1 MPANKPEY
9 CLCACL
15 LFAGSAAAQ
24 HAHPAAHKNN
34 GDTLHGVTVTSQRIP
49 LMINTPHPV
58 QVLAGEE
65 LKKVNGLSV
74 ADALRFFS
82 GVQLKD
88 YGGIGGLK
96 TINVRSMGTQHTAV
110 FYDGLQLGNAQNGQ
124 VDLGK
129 FSLDNI
135 DTLSLYSGQHNNIFQ
150 PARSFASAS
159 SLYIESARPRFK
171 TGERTHGRL
180 SFKTGSF
187 GLINPAALWQQKI
200 SERISASVSGEFTQ
214 AHGRYK
220 YRYTNGVYDTTAL
233 RENAD
238 ISASRLE
245 AALQGH
251 FNDSS
256 SWSFKAYGYQSR
268 RGLPGAIVANHFEYS
283 QRLHDRDL
291 FLQATWDKIFST
303 RYTLAIRAKYTHLFT
318 RYEDP
323 EYNNEAGFLDNR
335 YTQQEAYVS
344 VASRYYIKPWWEV
357 VLSTDFMRNT
367 LDANI
372 YRFAYPTRYTG
383 LGALVTRFYFPR
395 FEIQATALGTMV
407 DEQVKFFTGA
417 GSKRELTPAI
427 SASWQPFSRH
437 NFRVRAFYKNI
448 FRMPTFNDLYYT
460 FVGNT
465 SLRPEYTHQYN
476 AGFSYARTSVG
487 LFEYIAVQGDAY
499 HNTVKDKIVAVPAA
513 NLFRW
518 TMMNLDR
525 VGVDGIDANVRAGMQ
540 LFTSLYWNS
549 GINYTWQQSRDLT
562 PGGYNYG
569 HQIPYIPRHSG
580 SFTTGLNYR
589 NWDLHYSFIY
599 TGERYSQKTNIPVNY
614 IEPWYTS
621 DASLSYK
628 YKGVGVTL
636 EVNNLLN
643 QYYDVVLNFPMPGRN
658 FRFSFNYSF

>member
-1 MPANKPEY
+1 MPLNKINR
-9 CLCACL
+9 CLWACL

-24 HAHPAAHKNN
+24 HKND
-34 GDTLHGVTVTSQRIP
+34 GDTLKEVTVTSVKIP
-49 LMINTPHPV
+49 LVINTSHPV

-65 LKKVNGLSV
+65 LQKLNSLSV

-96 TINVRSMGTQHTAV
+96 TINVRSMGTHHTAV

-135 DTLSLYSGQHNNIFQ
+135 DSLSLYSGQHNNIFQ
-150 PARSFASAS
+150 PARGFASAS
-159 SLYIESARPRFK
+159 SLYIESRRPQFRQ
-171 TGERTHGRL
+171 GERSHGKLRV
-180 SFKTGSF
+180 KTGSF
-187 GLINPAALWQQKI
+187 GLINPAILWQQKI
-200 SERISASVSGEFTQ
+200 SARTSASVSGEWTH

-220 YRYTNGVYDTTAL
+220 YRYTNGVYDTIAV
-233 RENAD
+233 RNNAD
-238 ISASRLE
+238 VQAWRLE
-245 AALQGH
+245 AALQGS
-251 FNDSS
+251 FKDSS
-256 SWSFKAYGYQSR
+256 QWSIKAYAYRSA

-283 QRLHDRDL
+283 QRLQDRDM
-291 FLQATWDKIFST
+291 FLQATWNKSFSSRYSLALRT
-303 RYTLAIRAKYTHLFT
+303 RYTHLFT
-318 RYEDP
+318 RYQDP

-335 YTQQEAYVS
+335 YTQQEGYLSLAQ
-344 VASRYYIKPWWEV
+344 RYHIQPWWEA
-357 VLSTDFMRNT
+357 VLSTDVIINT

-383 LGALVTRFYFPR
+383 LAALATRIHFSR
-395 FEIQATALGTMV
+395 VELQASALGTMV
-407 DEQVKFFTGA
+407 DETVQFFTGA
-417 GSKRELTPAI
+417 GSKRELTPSV
-427 SASWQPFSRH
+427 SASWQPFAGE
-437 NFRVRAFYKNI
+437 NFRLRAFYKNI

-465 SLRPEYTHQYN
+465 NLRPEYTHQYN
-476 AGFSYARTSVG
+476 IGFSYSKTAVG
-487 LFEYIAVQGDAY
+487 PLVYIAVQADGY
-499 HNTVKDKIVAVPAA
+499 YNSVKDKIVAVPAA

-525 VGVDGIDANVRAGMQ
+525 VGVHGIDANIRAGLQ
-540 LFTSLYWNS
+540 FFTSLYWNF
-549 GINYTWQQSRDLT
+549 GINYTWQQAQDLT
-562 PGGYNYG
+562 PNGYNHG
-569 HQIPYIPRHSG
+569 HQIPYTPWHSG
-580 SFTTGLNYR
+580 SLTTGLTYR
-589 NWDLHYSFIY
+589 EWGLHYSFIY

-621 DASLSYK
+621 DVSLHYK
-628 YKGVGVTL
+628 YKAFGISA

-658 FRFSFNYSF
+658 YRFSLHYNF